1 MSMDAPRGPS
11 ASSLVER
18 LAYLGLLERAASASN
33 EQPTF
38 FDAAAVVLR
47 EVCSFTGWPAGH
59 LCVVEPPEPQSVVP
73 TGVWHLDDPDRFD
86 ALRRVTD
93 VTSFSLGEGLPGRVA
108 ANGRPAWITDVSCD
122 DNFPRSAMVPD
133 LGVGAAFAFPVLVG
147 PEVVAVLEFFTEDL
161 SEPNQALLDVLA
173 AVGGQLAR
181 VVERDRAHAAL
192 RQSEERFRALAQSA
206 PDAIVTADRRGV
218 VTSWNEGAQRMF
230 GWSEA
235 EIVGQPLT
243 VLMPERLRAA
253 HLAGLE
259 RYLATARR
267 TVIGR
272 TVELAAERRDGSEF
286 PVELS
291 LSTWTTGEGR
301 FFTGI
306 IRDISERKHAEEERR
321 SLAHQLDERALR
333 DPLTGLPN
341 RALFVDRLRLALARA
356 GRVGLSAVVL
366 FCDLDRFRSVN
377 ESFGHEVGDE
387 LIMAVVGRL
396 ESRMRPGDTVAR
408 MGGDEF
414 AVLGEDLGGPAEA
427 AGLAREVQEVFASPF
442 TPQGIQVWMTASTGV
457 ALGSGGGDADL
468 MLREAV
474 VAAGRAKQRG
484 RGRVEVFDDAMRE
497 AAPWHQVTEHELRD
511 AIAGGQLRLVYQP
524 IVALADAEVVGV
536 EALVRWDHP
545 SRGLLGP
552 GDFIPLA
559 EESRLVVPL
568 GRWVLHEACLQA
580 AAWQAARAPDHTLTL
595 SVNVSVQ
602 QFRDDAW
609 AADVAAVLAA
619 TGLPARRLVLEIT
632 ESTLMD
638 DSEVSAQ
645 RLAELRRLGV
655 RLAVDDFGTGY
666 SSLSYLRRMPV
677 DFLKID
683 KSFVDGVTG
692 DAHESALARAVVKLS
707 STLGLVAIAEGIE
720 RQDQAEALAALGCRL
735 GQGFW
740 LGRPANPEE
749 IGERLGER

>member
-11 ASSLVER
+11 TSSLVER

-38 FDAAAVVLR
+38 FDAAAVVLH
-47 EVCSFTGWPAGH
+47 EVCAFTGWPAGH
-59 LCVVEPPEPQSVVP
+59 LCVVGGPEPESVVP

-86 ALRRVTD
+86 MLRRVTEA
-93 VTSFSLGEGLPGRVA
+93 TSFSVGEGLPGRVA
-108 ANGRPAWITDVSCD
+108 ASGRSAWITDVSSD
-122 DNFPRSAMVPD
+122 ENFSRATTVPD
-133 LGVGAAFAFPVLVG
+133 LGVGAAFGFPVLVG
-147 PEVVAVLEFFTEDL
+147 PEVVAVLEFFTEEL
-161 SEPNQALLDVLA
+161 AEPDQALLDVLA
-173 AVGGQLAR
+173 GVGGQLAR

-206 PDAIVTADRRGV
+206 PDAVVTADRRGV
-218 VTSWNEGAQRMF
+218 ILSWNEGAQRMF

-235 EIVGQPLT
+235 EVVGQPLT

-259 RYLATARR
+259 RYLATAKR

-272 TVELAAERRDGSEF
+272 TVELAGERRDGSEF

-291 LSTWTTGEGR
+291 LSTWTTAEGR

-306 IRDISERKHAEEERR
+306 IRDISERRRAEEERR
-321 SLAHQLDERALR
+321 SLAHALDERALR

-356 GRVGLSAVVL
+356 GRVGLSAAVL

-387 LIMAVVGRL
+387 LITAVAERL
-396 ESRMRPGDTVAR
+396 EARMRPGDTVAR

-414 AVLGEDLGGPAEA
+414 AVLGEDLGGPGEA
-427 AGLAREVQEVFASPF
+427 ASLAREVQEVFASPF
-442 TPQGIQVWMTASTGV
+442 TPRGIQVWMTASTGV
-457 ALGSGGGDADL
+457 TLGSGGGDADL

-474 VAAGRAKQRG
+474 VATGRAKQRG

-524 IVALADAEVVGV
+524 IVALGDAEVVGV
-536 EALVRWDHP
+536 EALVRWHHP

-568 GRWVLHEACLQA
+568 GRWVLHEACRQA
-580 AAWQAARAPDHTLTL
+580 AAWQTVRAPGHTLTL

-602 QFRDDAW
+602 QFRDDGW
-609 AADVAAVLAA
+609 AADVADVLAA

-638 DSEVSAQ
+638 DSDVSAQ

-707 STLGLVAIAEGIE
+707 STLGLEAIAEGIE
-720 RQDQAEALAALGCRL
+720 RQDQAEVLAALGCRL

-740 LGRPANPEE
+740 LGRPASAEE
-749 IGERLGER
+749 IGGRLT